1 MIPTSVESQEV
12 IASADL
18 RLSAHYAVTRV
29 LAEAATV
36 ADASSRILQ
45 LICETLGWDMGEI
58 WRLDRPKKEFHC
70 HTLWH
75 VAHLDAADFVALT
88 KKKISADCTELP
100 GRVLACGRPVWI
112 ENVACDPDLPW
123 AGAAV
128 TAGIHTAVAF
138 PIQLSRNTQGAI
150 CLFHRHELKPD
161 HYLLQMLSTIGQQMG
176 QFIERMTAEEERENL
191 LAAEQHAR
199 RNAEMKQRHAVF
211 LSEASAL
218 LASSLDYQT
227 TLGRV
232 VRLAVSDFADWCMV
246 DIVDDNHH
254 IHRVAIAHA
263 DPTVLAAARTMDA
276 GRLDGKYGK
285 HGMDR
290 VMKSGAATWIRR
302 VSDAMLQAIARD
314 AEHLEFLRH
323 IQPTSCIVAPM
334 IARDKTLGVITFV
347 ATKRSRTY
355 NREDVAFAKEVARRA
370 AVAVDNARLY
380 KEAQAARESAE
391 LANRLKDEF
400 LANLSHELRTPLT
413 PMLGWV
419 GMLRTGKLESKV
431 ALHGLHVIER
441 NIKTQTRLIDDLL
454 DVSRI
459 VTGKFRMNIGT
470 VSISNLIQ
478 QAVDSVQPAA
488 DAKNIRLELSV
499 QDPETY
505 ASGDVDR
512 LQQVMWNLLSNAIKF
527 TPVAGEIKVCLLR
540 QEKSL
545 KLTVTDNGD
554 GIEPAFLPFVFE
566 RFRQADSTAT
576 RRYGGLGLGLS
587 IVQHIIELHGGSV
600 IAESPGAGK
609 GATFTV
615 TLPVIQNSETLYLPT
630 ESSDAA
636 GERRLDGIHVLVV
649 DDQGDTLDWIAV
661 ALKQYGA
668 KVSLAPNAAI
678 AARIIE
684 TQKPDVMIADVGLPG
699 EDGFSLISRI
709 RAKGS
714 NANLP
719 AIALTAYAQNEDK
732 RRALDAGFHVHLAK
746 PIKPEDLAN
755 AVIRMVEKEIA
766 ELHMPRRTAVP
777 ENIENLPHSN

>member
-1 MIPTSVESQEV
+1 MIPSSVENAEV

-29 LAEAATV
+29 LAESATIQ
-36 ADASSRILQ
+36 DASSRILQ
-45 LICETLGWDMGEI
+45 LICETLGWDLGEI
-58 WRLDRPKKEFHC
+58 WRLDRQKNEFYC
-70 HTLWH
+70 QTLWH
-75 VAHLDAADFVALT
+75 VAHLDAAEFVAQT
-88 KKKISADCTELP
+88 QKKLAAGSGGLP
-100 GRVLACGRPVWI
+100 GRVLYSGRPVWI
-112 ENVACDPDLPW
+112 ENVAGDPELPR
-123 AGAAV
+123 AAAA
-128 TAGIHTAVAF
+128 TAAGIHTAVAF
-138 PIQLSRNTQGAI
+138 PIQLGRNAQGAI
-150 CLFHRHELKPD
+150 CLFNRREMKSD
-161 HYLLQMLSTIGQQMG
+161 HQLLQMLSTIGQQMG
-176 QFIERMTAEEERENL
+176 QFIERMSAEEERANL
-191 LAAEQHAR
+191 LAAEQYAR
-199 RNAEMKQRHAVF
+199 RMAEGKQRHAVF

-246 DIVDDNHH
+246 DIVDENHH

-263 DPTVLAAARTMDA
+263 DPAVLAVARSMDA

-285 HGMDR
+285 KGMDR
-290 VMKSGAATWIRR
+290 VMKSGAATWVRN
-302 VSDAMLQAIARD
+302 VSDAMLQSIARD
-314 AEHLEFLRH
+314 AEHLEFLRK
-323 IQPTSCIVAPM
+323 IKPTSCIVAPM
-334 IARDKTLGVITFV
+334 TARERTLGVITFV
-347 ATKRSRTY
+347 ATKSSRTY
-355 NREDVAFAKEVARRA
+355 SREDVAFAKEVARRA

-470 VSISNLIQ
+470 VSISALIQ
-478 QAVDSVQPAA
+478 QAVESVQPAA
-488 DAKNIRLELSV
+488 DAKKIRLELSV

-527 TPVAGEIKVCLLR
+527 TPVDGEIKVCLLR
-540 QEKSL
+540 HEKFL

-587 IVQHIIELHGGSV
+587 IVQHIVELHGGSV
-600 IAESPGAGK
+600 IAESAGAGK
-609 GATFTV
+609 GAVFTV
-615 TLPVIQNSETLYLPT
+615 SLPVLQNSATLYLPT
-630 ESSDAA
+630 ENPDAT

-732 RRALDAGFHVHLAK
+732 RRALDAGFHVHLSK
-746 PIKPEDLAN
+746 PIEPEDLAN
-755 AVIRMVEKEIA
+755 AVIKMVEREIA
-766 ELHMPRRTAVP
+766 ELHRTEPRDRP
-777 ENIENLPHSN
+777 ESAENLPHTV